1 MTEYLLGIVSGFI
14 LHDLIS
20 YIRFKKAQKPEKEIP
35 SEFQPTKVLIEHH
48 DGIYYAFSEQDVF
61 LAQNSSLEVLALEL
75 LGTDASLLLAASDP
89 VVIEKLRLLISSG
102 QLNHTADAT
111 NQEQ

>member
-1 MTEYLLGIVSGFI
+1 MIDYLLGIVSGFL
-14 LHDLIS
+14 LHDLIT
-20 YIRFKKAQKPEKEIP
+20 YLRFKKTQQETPPAI
-35 SEFQPTKVLIEHH
+35 QPKKVLIELH
-48 DGIYYAFSEQDVF
+48 DGVYFAFSNEDQF
-61 LAQNSSLEVLALEL
+61 LGQNSSLEVLALEL

>member
-1 MTEYLLGIVSGFI
+1 MIDYLLGIVSGFL
-14 LHDLIS
+14 LHDLIT
-20 YIRFKKAQKPEKEIP
+20 YLKWKKQQQETPPTI
-35 SEFQPTKVLIEHH
+35 QPKKVLIELH
-48 DGIYYAFSEQDVF
+48 DGVYFAFSNEDQF
-61 LAQNSSLEVLALEL
+61 LGQNVSLEVLALEL

>member
-1 MTEYLLGIVSGFI
+1 MTEYLLGIVSGFL

-20 YIRFKKAQKPEKEIP
+20 YLRSKKQQQKETPPAI
-35 SEFQPTKVLIEHH
+35 QPKKVLIELH
-48 DGIYYAFSEQDVF
+48 DGVYFAFSNEDQF
-61 LAQNSSLEVLALEL
+61 LGQNVSLEVLALEL